1 MRIIELSML
10 EFDNFASTHPLRNY
24 CQHSKFAR
32 LMGEKGY
39 SYEYIGY
46 QDDSNNLVA
55 ASLIANKKIDG
66 GAKFAYAPKGF
77 LIDYYNTELLKLFV
91 KDLFVYYK
99 KKGMAFIKINPEI
112 IIGEISADRNYS
124 PMYNQNVKIID
135 VLKEIGFKRRR
146 EIVPLDFIYPRISP
160 YINLKTFDVNNLS
173 DSCLEK
179 INAASKNGLSIE
191 EATNKDVNIFYE
203 FVKDDIKENA
213 SFFRNLLNIYQNGDA
228 ELLLVKADYEDCLIN
243 ARDRYEKELDMNNY
257 WNELIQTDNS
267 EENLNSKMQSDKNL
281 IAYKNELVAAT
292 DNLKKNK
299 YKYVGGAVIIKY
311 KNRISIIANG
321 VDKNEAN
328 LNVNYYLFKALI
340 DRYRND
346 FDFLDLN
353 GVASNFNQ
361 ASKYW
366 KFNEEKLDFK
376 PTLYEFIGEF
386 DLVINDNAFKRI
398 QSKGLLSKEFIPS
411 HSFKDEEI

>member
-1 MRIIELSML
+1 MRIIELTIL

-24 CQHSKFAR
+24 CQNSKYAR

-55 ASLIANKKIDG
+55 ASLVVNKKIDG
-66 GAKFAYAPKGF
+66 GARFAYAPKGF
-77 LIDYYNTELLKLFV
+77 LIDYYNTELVKLFI
-91 KDLFVYYK
+91 KDLFMYYK

-112 IIGEISADRNYS
+112 IIGEIDTSRNFT

-135 VLKEIGFKRRR
+135 VLKDIGFKRRR

-160 YINLKTFDVNNLS
+160 YINLKTFDINKLDDGCVA
-173 DSCLEK
+173 K
-179 INAASKNGLSIE
+179 IEAASKNGLTIE
-191 EATNKDVNIFYE
+191 EATNKDVNIFYDFIKNE
-203 FVKDDIKENA
+203 TKENVN
-213 SFFRNLLNIYQNGDA
+213 FFRSLLNIYQDGDA
-228 ELLLVKADYEDCLIN
+228 ELLLVKADFEDCLIN
-243 ARDRYEKELDMNNY
+243 ARDRYQKELDLNNY
-257 WNELIQTDNS
+257 WNELIQNDNS
-267 EENLNSKMQSDKNL
+267 EQNLNNKMQSDKNL

-299 YKYVGGAVIIKY
+299 YKYVGGAIIIKY
-311 KNRISIIANG
+311 KNRVSVIANG
-321 VDKNEAN
+321 IDKNESS

-340 DRYRND
+340 DRYKND
-346 FDFLDLN
+346 YDFLDLN

-366 KFNEEKLDFK
+366 TFNEEKLDFK

-411 HSFKDEEI
+411 HIFKE